1 MCPVCILTTA
11 GLSIISGLITM
22 TGLSTVALTKT
33 VMRSSA
39 KKTAH
44 RVESSKRRKALAQ
57 MQEFKTQETG
67 R

>member
-11 GLSIISGLITM
+11 GLSIVSGLITM
-22 TGLSTVALTKT
+22 GGLSTAALTKT

-39 KKTAH
+39 KKDTK
-44 RVESSKRRKALAQ
+44 RTESQRKALAQ
-57 MQEFKTQETG
+57 AQELKTRETG